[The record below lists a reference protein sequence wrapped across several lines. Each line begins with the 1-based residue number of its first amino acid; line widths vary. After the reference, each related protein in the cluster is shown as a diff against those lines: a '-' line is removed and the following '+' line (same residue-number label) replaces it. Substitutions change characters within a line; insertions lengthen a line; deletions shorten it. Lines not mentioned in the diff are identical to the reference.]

1 MILVTRRFII
11 LLLLVLQGFAPLVH
25 AHVHIIDSEEG
36 IHIHGIVSAAGS
48 DEHQLSALDNFSC
61 ADTAIGMHSAIQ
73 KKKSLHAD
81 LNADTCYFGYADF
94 DQFSVLMEKTI
105 GFSPPE
111 IHCKSTLLLSVF
123 APRAPPL

>member
-25 AHVHIIDSEEG
+25 AHVHTIGSGEG
-36 IHIHGIVSAAGS
+36 IHIHGIVSAGS
-48 DEHQLSALDNFSC
+48 DGHQLSALDNFSC
-61 ADTAIGMHSAIQ
+61 SDTAIGMHSAIQ
-73 KKKSLHAD
+73 KKKALSAD
-81 LNADTCYFGYADF
+81 MNIETACPDYINLIWAPAFII
-94 DQFSVLMEKTI
+94 KII

-111 IHCKSTLLLSVF
+111 ISLKSSLLFPAS